1 MPARRIP
8 APADRHLLNR
18 FSYGITPAL
27 TGECTRAGGGR
38 AWFEA
43 QLNPSLISDAA
54 AAALIDWF
62 PALGWTPKKVWDE
75 AKAERYSGWEVGIDL
90 QRWSLLRRVYSRR
103 QVHEQMTEFW
113 SNLLHIPSPVQNVF
127 PHRADYDTTIRRHAL
142 GRFDEMLEATT
153 LHPAMGLFLDNCQ
166 STKDDLNENLGR
178 EVLELHTVGGG
189 YTETHVRDSARIL
202 TGWFVDHK
210 YPPDVRYVPL
220 YHYTGRVTVLGFSS
234 DNREATGQEV
244 SKAYL
249 RYLAHHPSTA
259 TRIAHRLC
267 VRFVSDTPSSAIVQ
281 AVAAAFTGS
290 GTDIKATLRAL
301 VDHPDFRSDIGG
313 KVRTPTEDGVA
324 TARAI
329 GVRAGRPSTALD
341 FGNAFAWQVQSM
353 GQAAFDWPR
362 PDGFPDNND
371 AWCGVTRILS
381 SWQVHWSLAGGYAP
395 SSGATYRSVE
405 EWLPRLPA
413 TFSVVVDDL
422 SRRILARP
430 ASAALQRA
438 ASTFTGVPQTE
449 TIRTVDDIPK
459 FRMTKLVSI
468 VLDTPTHMSR

>member
-27 TGECTRAGGGR
+27 TGECRRAGGGL

-43 QLNPSLISDAA
+43 QLNPSSISDTAA
-54 AAALIDWF
+54 DPLRDWF
-62 PALGWTPKKVWDE
+62 PALGWTPQKVWEE
-75 AKAERYSGWEVGIDL
+75 AKAKRYSAWEVGIDL

-103 QVHEQMTEFW
+103 QVHEQMTEVW
-113 SNLLHIPSPVQNVF
+113 SNLLHIPSPVQGVF
-127 PHRADYDTTIRRHAL
+127 PHRANYDATIRQHAL
-142 GRFDEMLEATT
+142 GRFDQMLEACT

-189 YTETHVRDSARIL
+189 YSETDVRDSARIL

-210 YPPDVRYVPL
+210 YPPDVRYVAAN
-220 YHYTGRVTVLGFSS
+220 HYTGPVKVMGFTRANG
-234 DNREATGQEV
+234 DADGQAL

-249 RYLAHHPSTA
+249 AFLARHPNTA
-259 TRIAHRLC
+259 MRIAHRLC
-267 VRFVSDTPSSAIVQ
+267 VRFVSDTPSAAIVE
-281 AVAAAFTGS
+281 AVAAAYS
-290 GTDIKATLRAL
+290 SHDTDIKATLRAL
-301 VDHPDFRSDIGG
+301 VTHPDFGSDVGG

-362 PDGFPDNND
+362 PDGFPDTND

-405 EWLPRLPA
+405 EWLPPLPA
-413 TFSVVVDDL
+413 RFSAVVDDL
-422 SRRILARP
+422 SRRVLARP

-438 ASTFTGVPQTE
+438 ASAFTGVAPT
-449 TIRTVDDIPK
+449 TVIRTAADIPK